1 VEDLKKDKD
10 QPLNP
15 FFQIKDNQINFNEKV
30 ARKGDFM
37 IKNGFKWI
45 IELVETKISK
55 ENYLM

>member
-1 VEDLKKDKD
+1 MEDLKKDKD

-15 FFQIKDNQINFNEKV
+15 FFQIKYNQINFNEKV

>member
-1 VEDLKKDKD
+1 MEDLKKDKD
-10 QPLNP
+10 QLLNP

>member
-1 VEDLKKDKD
+1 MEDLKKDKD